1 MAEKKSTAAQVNDQY
16 VTAILVTHNGVTWL
30 SEVVASLS
38 SQKHLP
44 DQIIAVDNG
53 SIDGSVKLLSNA
65 GIPVIKQSKSAGFGS
80 AVATAVAKLPAMQ
93 DENNEWLWII
103 HDDCA
108 PDKFALAKLLEA
120 VVERPQVAIAGP
132 KILGWYDRKHILEAG
147 ISITENGARWTGLEN
162 REHDQGQ
169 HDEVNTVLSV
179 SSAGMLIK
187 RSVFEELGGF
197 DPSLELFRDDVD
209 LGWRANIAGHAVIC
223 VGEAVLY
230 HAEAAS
236 TERRSVDVKDAILH
250 RPLLLDRRNA
260 AFVLL
265 ANSSKWILPW
275 VAIQLLFT
283 SIGRSIIYLLA
294 KLPGYAADEI
304 AAIGLLIFKPADL
317 VKSRRYRKQNRVLS
331 ARVIKQFIPSRTI
344 QIRSTLERISTSLT
358 AAFKTGKSRGSSQ
371 KVKSYSDIG
380 VIDESFDEIEFVE
393 SKSFAKIR
401 ALAKQPFLFGI
412 LVVTIFTILYSRNRF
427 GSLSGGVLPVAPD
440 SAMYLIRDFVS
451 SWHLVG
457 LGSSE
462 PAPLWLLITAGASFI
477 TAGNPQVFIYLF
489 FLSIPVILYCLA
501 YRSARKYSLTNYSAT
516 FVGFI
521 YAISPVVLAS
531 INQGRIGTLA
541 VAILLPIIF
550 TSLYKHNSLTTL
562 KWRKLYLITILAGVS
577 ATFSPIFLLF
587 WFYYHLFQLVVFYF
601 GLKNSKS
608 YQWEII
614 LKNLS
619 HEEIKK
625 RAALIFTP
633 VLINLPISLSVLAS
647 PFSKLL
653 EPGLSLSA
661 GEPISVL
668 LFNPGGP
675 TSPSLYVFA
684 PFILFL
690 LITLITKDQRSNG
703 LLALVALVLSIT
715 LSSYFVSSNNSSA
728 QRVWTGSLLVLA
740 QFILLLSIFSIAEK
754 LLPQLRRI
762 NLGYKHFI
770 SAVTAITTIS
780 SALLITG
787 WGVTVGANSLVRT
800 DNEQVIPAFISDLAT
815 TNEKPKTLV
824 VRKNQDQVKYFI
836 SRGSDLIIG
845 DPDVSTRTPEIVHK
859 SVVDLFN
866 GIGASSSQVLGSYGI
881 QYIFMK
887 DPADPALV
895 RTIDGIG
902 GFTRSSSTKDGV
914 IWKVNNAKARIV
926 FKNSS
931 GKFSTINSTDKS
943 ANGYVSSDGFVIVAE
958 KYDPSWKLLLNGRNV
973 PLEKN
978 EFGQP
983 VFKIDQPG
991 EILVTHDGTARRGW
1005 ISIQL
1010 IVILSVVI
1018 LALPSGRKRKEV
1030 PLEELL

>member
-1 MAEKKSTAAQVNDQY
+1 
-16 VTAILVTHNGVTWL
+16 
-30 SEVVASLS
+30 
-38 SQKHLP
+38 
-44 DQIIAVDNG
+44 
-53 SIDGSVKLLSNA
+53 
-65 GIPVIKQSKSAGFGS
+65 
-80 AVATAVAKLPAMQ
+80 
-93 DENNEWLWII
+93 
-103 HDDCA
+103 
-108 PDKFALAKLLEA
+108 
-120 VVERPQVAIAGP
+120 
-132 KILGWYDRKHILEAG
+132 
-147 ISITENGARWTGLEN
+147 
-162 REHDQGQ
+162 
-169 HDEVNTVLSV
+169 
-179 SSAGMLIK
+179 
-187 RSVFEELGGF
+187 
-197 DPSLELFRDDVD
+197 
-209 LGWRANIAGHAVIC
+209 
-223 VGEAVLY
+223 
-230 HAEAAS
+230 
-236 TERRSVDVKDAILH
+236 
-250 RPLLLDRRNA
+250 
-260 AFVLL
+260 
-265 ANSSKWILPW
+265 
-275 VAIQLLFT
+275 
-283 SIGRSIIYLLA
+283 LLA

-344 QIRSTLERISTSLT
+344 QIRLTLERISTSLT
-358 AAFKTGKSRGSSQ
+358 SAFKTGKSRSSSQ

-380 VIDESFDEIEFVE
+380 VIDESFDDIEFAE

-412 LVVTIFTILYSRNRF
+412 IVVTIFTIIYSRNRF

-440 SAMYLIRDFVS
+440 SAMYLVRDFVS

-462 PAPLWLLITAGASFI
+462 PAPLWLLITAGASSI

-754 LLPQLRRI
+754 LLPE
-762 NLGYKHFI
+762 
-770 SAVTAITTIS
+770 S
-780 SALLITG
+780 
-787 WGVTVGANSLVRT
+787 
-800 DNEQVIPAFISDLAT
+800 
-815 TNEKPKTLV
+815 TLV
-824 VRKNQDQVKYFI
+824 INI
-836 SRGSDLIIG
+836 
-845 DPDVSTRTPEIVHK
+845 
-859 SVVDLFN
+859 LF
-866 GIGASSSQVLGSYGI
+866 QPLL
-881 QYIFMK
+881 
-887 DPADPALV
+887 P
-895 RTIDGIG
+895 
-902 GFTRSSSTKDGV
+902 
-914 IWKVNNAKARIV
+914 
-926 FKNSS
+926 
-931 GKFSTINSTDKS
+931 
-943 ANGYVSSDGFVIVAE
+943 
-958 KYDPSWKLLLNGRNV
+958 LLLF
-973 PLEKN
+973 LQH
-978 EFGQP
+978 F
-983 VFKIDQPG
+983 
-991 EILVTHDGTARRGW
+991 
-1005 ISIQL
+1005 
-1010 IVILSVVI
+1010 
-1018 LALPSGRKRKEV
+1018 
-1030 PLEELL
+1030 